1 MTPKKRKIY
10 IVIIIVCFM
19 STGAVLYFGL
29 RSPVA
34 PSGSEPINHPIDTQN
49 NVNTIE
55 SPATSSF
62 SSTTGESVSFPSPIV
77 FPRDNKFDW
86 TLTDSQEFKS
96 LVAVPVLVLDPAHV
110 GRPNPFSP

>member
-1 MTPKKRKIY
+1 MTPKKRNIY
-10 IVIIIVCFM
+10 IAIIVVCFM

-29 RSPVA
+29 KSPVA
-34 PSGSEPINHPIDTQN
+34 PSGPQVANLPVSTSN
-49 NVNTIE
+49 NVNTNE
-55 SPATSSF
+55 PSANSGF